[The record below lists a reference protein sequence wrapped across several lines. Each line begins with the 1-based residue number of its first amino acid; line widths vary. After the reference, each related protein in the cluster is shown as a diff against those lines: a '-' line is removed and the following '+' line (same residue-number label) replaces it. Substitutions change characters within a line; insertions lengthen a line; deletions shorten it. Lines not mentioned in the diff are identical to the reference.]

1 MLEKIPEELE
11 NLLIKIIIP
20 ALVAI
25 SIKLAVQSREG
36 KMSLFST
43 IMSIIIGVG
52 CAYISSGWVLKTFSE
67 ETMPIA
73 VGVITI
79 AGEKI
84 AYWLIFKFNFDV
96 LGDALID
103 FFINKYKGKQ

>member
-1 MLEKIPEELE
+1 MLEKIPEEIE

-25 SIKLAVQSREG
+25 SIKLAVQSRQG
-36 KMSLFST
+36 KMSLFTT
-43 IMSIIIGVG
+43 ITSIIVGVG
-52 CAYISSGWVLKTFSE
+52 CAYLSSGWVLKTFSD

-84 AYWLIFKFNFDV
+84 AYWLIFKFNFDII
-96 LGDALID
+96 GDAFID
-103 FFINKYKGKQ
+103 FLINKYKGKQ